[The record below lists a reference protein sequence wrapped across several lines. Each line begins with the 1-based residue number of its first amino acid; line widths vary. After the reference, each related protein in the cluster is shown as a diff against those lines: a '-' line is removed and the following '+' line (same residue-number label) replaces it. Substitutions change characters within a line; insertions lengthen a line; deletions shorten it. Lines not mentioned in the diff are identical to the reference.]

1 MRRRDF
7 LIHVAGGV
15 VAWPVAAHA
24 QSRTMPVIGF
34 LNSGSQEAL
43 AALVNAFRAGLSEEG
58 YAEGRNV
65 AIEYRWAQGD
75 YDRLPALSQDLV
87 RRQVTVIAA
96 TGGTMSGLAAK
107 AATST
112 IPILFIAGSDP
123 VAVGL
128 VASFSRPGGNA
139 TGVNVYTTEMV
150 GKRLGLLR
158 ELAPKAA
165 TIALLVNPG
174 ATSAEFERK
183 FANELER
190 KDITGAADAA
200 GVKLL
205 VIEAA
210 AANDLPAAFD
220 RATKNDANAL
230 IVSADPFFSS
240 ARAQIVALAARERL
254 PAIYPWRQYAEAGGL
269 MSYGPSIKD
278 TYRQIGVYA
287 GRLLKGA
294 KPGELPVQRPM
305 RYELLIN
312 LKGANALGLD
322 VPPML
327 LARADEVIE

>member
-1 MRRRDF
+1 MARRRACAIAVD
-7 LIHVAGGV
+7 AGHRFST
-15 VAWPVAAHA
+15 AA
-24 QSRTMPVIGF
+24 RRGIRGT
-34 LNSGSQEAL
+34 
-43 AALVNAFRAGLSEEG
+43 VNTFRASDRRGL
-58 YAEGRNV
+58 YQGRNV
-65 AIEYRWAQGD
+65 AIDTSGHRATE
-75 YDRLPALSQDLV
+75 RLPALSAELV
-87 RRQVTVIAA
+87 RERSPSSPPPAGPYRVRGQGRDQHD
-96 TGGTMSGLAAK
+96 TGA
-107 AATST
+107 
-112 IPILFIAGSDP
+112 FIAGSDP

-165 TIALLVNPG
+165 TIAMLVNPG

-190 KDITGAADAA
+190 KDMAAAAQAA

-205 VIEAA
+205 VLEASDED
-210 AANDLPAAFD
+210 DLQTAFD
-220 RATKNDANAL
+220 QAVKNDANAL
-230 IVSADPFFSS
+230 IVSADPFFNSER
-240 ARAQIVALAARERL
+240 ARIVALADRHRL
-254 PAIYPWRQYAEAGGL
+254 PAIYPWRTYAEAGGL
-269 MSYGPSIKD
+269 MSYGPSIKE

-312 LKGANALGLD
+312 LKGAKALGLD
-322 VPPML
+322 IPPML